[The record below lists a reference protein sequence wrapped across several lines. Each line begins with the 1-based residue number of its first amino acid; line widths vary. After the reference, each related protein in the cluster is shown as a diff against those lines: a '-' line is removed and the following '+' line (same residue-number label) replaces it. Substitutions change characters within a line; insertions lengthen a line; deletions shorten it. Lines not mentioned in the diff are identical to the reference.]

1 MLAAVAVMETAH
13 IWPSDRSRLLTWE
26 AEMVSD
32 RLLKVCFN
40 LRDEYS
46 SHGLIKRCPVHVD
59 GCSDREDEAAHP
71 GVHVVLGLQQVDGH
85 RQRGAAGSRPE
96 GRGDG
101 VCHVGDKSERQG
113 SGYQRE
119 Y

>member
-1 MLAAVAVMETAH
+1 MTILNF
-13 IWPSDRSRLLTWE
+13 
-26 AEMVSD
+26 
-32 RLLKVCFN
+32 FN

-46 SHGLIKRCPVHVD
+46 SHGLIKCCPVHVN
-59 GCSDREDEAAHP
+59 GCSDRKDKATHP

-85 RQRGAAGSRPE
+85 RQRGAARAGPE

-101 VCHVGDKSERQG
+101 ICHVCYKSERQG
-113 SGYQRE
+113 SGYHGE

>member
-1 MLAAVAVMETAH
+1 
-13 IWPSDRSRLLTWE
+13 
-26 AEMVSD
+26 MVSD

-40 LRDEYS
+40 LRDEYC
-46 SHGLIKRCPVHVD
+46 SHGLIERCPVHVD

-71 GVHVVLGLQQVDGH
+71 GVHVVLGLQEVDGH
-85 RQRGAAGSRPE
+85 WKRGAARAGPE

-101 VCHVGDKSERQG
+101 ISHVGNKSERQG
-113 SGYQRE
+113 SGYHSE